1 MLAMSFNVAAAL
13 ARVRFGISPMFEV
26 TRSVRLLNTDDV
38 PLIHRTWARAAQER
52 SSGIDLAVLRAL
64 QPPGAYAPDFIN
76 PPPGS
81 PVAKLDDELLRM
93 AATPAERV
101 AHEIERAYR
110 GSEIPSILE
119 PFVCDPE
126 RALRELAGTIRAF
139 WDRALAPDW
148 PRLRALL
155 EGDALYRA
163 RQIAD
168 GGADRFFSDIDPAVS
183 WHDGI
188 IRVRKT
194 CCSIDL
200 KLEQQGLLFVPSA
213 FVLPEVEVITAAPW
227 QPTLIYPARG
237 VATLWEPG
245 ERAAGESLVALL
257 GRRGETLAA
266 LEEPLS
272 TTSLA
277 RRLSITPGG
286 ASQHLKVLR
295 AAGLVQR
302 HRLGRVVL
310 YARSET
316 GEAVVRAAAAPE

>member
-1 MLAMSFNVAAAL
+1 MLAMSFNDAAAL
-13 ARVRFGISPMFEV
+13 ARVRFGISPLFEV
-26 TRSVRLLNTDDV
+26 TRSVRLLHTEDV
-38 PLIHRTWARAAQER
+38 PLNHRKWVRAAEER
-52 SSGIDLAVLRAL
+52 AAGIDLAVLRAL

-76 PPPGS
+76 PPPSS
-81 PVAKLDDELLRM
+81 PVAKLDDELSIM
-93 AATPAERV
+93 AATPAGRV

-110 GSEIPSILE
+110 GSEIPSTLE
-119 PFVCDPE
+119 QFVRDPA
-126 RALRELAGTIRAF
+126 RALRKLADTIRAF

-155 EGDALYRA
+155 EGDVLYRA

-168 GGADRFFSDIDPAVS
+168 GGADSFFSDIDAAVT
-183 WHDGI
+183 WHEGV

-200 KLEQQGLLFVPSA
+200 TLERQGLLFVPSA
-213 FVLPEVEVITAAPW
+213 FVWPEVEVITAAPW
-227 QPTLIYPARG
+227 QPTLMYPARG
-237 VATLWEPG
+237 LGTLWEPG
-245 ERAAGESLVALL
+245 EHAAGESLVALL

-302 HRLGRVVL
+302 HRVGRVVL

-316 GEAVVRAAAAPE
+316 GEAVVRAAANPE